1 MAPDYTIN
9 ATLALD
15 GVSADIT
22 EQAGQASADIPL
34 RNYKVHQVIV
44 RATTAAASTATL
56 TFGAGGADG
65 LRSAIGVVTG
75 TVAQNEV
82 KYFGPFEASRVCDA
96 TGDLLLT
103 VTGGGVTPADVKLE
117 IVHLNS

>member
-1 MAPDYTIN
+1 MADYTIN

-15 GVSADIT
+15 GASADIT
-22 EQAGQASADIPL
+22 EQNGQASADIPL
-34 RNYKVHQVIV
+34 AGYKANKVIV
-44 RATTAAASTATL
+44 RATTAAVATATL
-56 TFGAGGADG
+56 TFGAGGAAG
-65 LRSAIGVVTG
+65 ELSAKGVVTA

-82 KYFGPFEASRVCDA
+82 KYFGPFESSRVIDP

-117 IVHLNS
+117 ILYING